1 MNDFNQL
8 LKGGTSNGSWH
19 VRPIAYIVPMGKGL
33 ELFIYRELEELERRG
48 IQVILYATKFK
59 HGDVLGPKPSW
70 RYRYLTGL
78 GLALRA
84 PWILLRALARP
95 ALLLH
100 ALRNN
105 SVVDLVF
112 ALCYAPLMKRAHC
125 SQIHCHFGDHKLFIG
140 YYCKRLTSLP
150 LSVTIHSHEL
160 HVNPNPRMFDIAIH
174 ECDRVF
180 AISQLAADLLVQR
193 HGVPMS
199 RVELSRLFVDMDD
212 WRPARPI
219 RVLTVARFEPQK
231 GFHDLFAA
239 AKLLTDISIEF
250 VVVGFGP
257 LDVRALARNAGVAD
271 KVVFY
276 NKLGP
281 RQLRMI
287 YQSCDIY
294 CLPSIS
300 HTTQGKEGIPVVLME
315 AMACGLP
322 VVATRC
328 GAVPEIVL
336 NTLVDEGAP
345 DQLAAAIRVLALDS
359 DLRRRQGA
367 ANRHIVERDYSIA
380 NLDRFAEHLL
390 SLGEGGSVREG

>member
-1 MNDFNQL
+1 
-8 LKGGTSNGSWH
+8 
-19 VRPIAYIVPMGKGL
+19 MGKGL
-33 ELFIYRELEELERRG
+33 ELFVYRELEELERRG

-59 HGDVLGPKPSW
+59 HGDVLGPKPTW
-70 RYRYLTGL
+70 RYRYLTGA
-78 GLALRA
+78 GLALRG
-84 PWILLRALARP
+84 PWLLLRALARP

-105 SVVDLVF
+105 SLVDLVF
-112 ALCYAPLMKRAHC
+112 AMCYAPLMKRARC
-125 SQIHCHFGDHKLFIG
+125 RQIHCHFGDHKLFVG
-140 YYCKRLTSLP
+140 YYCKRLTGLP

-160 HVNPNPRMFDIAIH
+160 HVNPNPRMFDVAIH
-174 ECDRVF
+174 ACDHVF
-180 AISQLAADLLVQR
+180 AISRLAADLLVQR
-193 HGVPMS
+193 HGVPGS

-212 WRPARPI
+212 WRPTRPV

-239 AKLLTDISIEF
+239 AKQLADISVEF

-257 LDVRALARNAGVAD
+257 LDVRALARDAGVAD

-276 NKLGP
+276 DKLGP

-300 HTTQGKEGIPVVLME
+300 HPTQGKEGIPVVLME

-328 GAVPEIVL
+328 GAVPEIVSD
-336 NTLVDEGAP
+336 TLVDEGAP
-345 DQLAAAIRVLALDS
+345 GQLAAAIRALALDA

-367 ANRHIVERDYSIA
+367 ANRRIVERDYSIA
-380 NLDRFAEHLL
+380 NLERFAEHLL
-390 SLGEGGSVREG
+390 SLSESGRARES